1 MHLLSSLFLS
11 FVTLIS
17 NGRSGN
23 GYPAPDQANIDRVE
37 AEALR
42 LNILESKSEIT
53 HDVICKM
60 PYSAIA

>member
-1 MHLLSSLFLS
+1 M
-11 FVTLIS
+11 TLIS

-53 HDVICKM
+53 HNVICKM